1 VLKRLLEI
9 IIPPQLSDIW
19 RMDRGRRLA
28 MKLTIYIYNVWFAL
42 LNIMVDFGLLSKDL
56 SLKMNGLFLILYI
69 ILLSLYSSR
78 IWDIYTYSS
87 TLSH

>member
-1 VLKRLLEI
+1 
-9 IIPPQLSDIW
+9 
-19 RMDRGRRLA
+19 